1 MTVPEENPAFS
12 APDIDRHLQGCDAD
26 REPDLRAPTQQPGQV
41 PSAEHGQGM
50 AEYGLILALVAV
62 VLVGALTLLGTNIG
76 TTLTNV
82 AGSL

>member
-1 MTVPEENPAFS
+1 MVKAVVDML
-12 APDIDRHLQGCDAD
+12 AGWLPDSLVALQG
-26 REPDLRAPTQQPGQV
+26 E
-41 PSAEHGQGM
+41 SGQGM

-62 VLVGALTLLGTNIG
+62 VVVGAVTLLGTNIG